1 MLSANPIS
9 RSSQQRHRQLCICC
23 SLSNVCL
30 HTTRRA
36 HNRPLWPMKEIG
48 IGLHTRSCTSINGRL
63 IRRYLPEHNNR
74 ARADQRPRHD
84 YLFLSRSL
92 RVVFL
97 RTRRDLGGAAF
108 LGQGISMPRGISTT
122 PAQLGALGHDTATR
136 TAAVYHT
143 IHVWFTIRVLYGYA
157 TVYQHARQTVH
168 RHRRNSIVLR
178 V

>member
-74 ARADQRPRHD
+74 ARADQRPGALTR
-84 YLFLSRSL
+84 LLVPVTFSSRS
-92 RVVFL
+92 F
-97 RTRRDLGGAAF
+97 
-108 LGQGISMPRGISTT
+108 SSN
-122 PAQLGALGHDTATR
+122 ATR
-136 TAAVYHT
+136 SRRSCLPRAGHLDASGHLDHTGATWRSWARHRYSHGGRVPYNTRMVYHT
-143 IHVWFTIRVLYGYA
+143 CIVWLRYGLP
-157 TVYQHARQTVH
+157 ARSP
-168 RHRRNSIVLR
+168 NCSSSSSK
-178 V
+178 